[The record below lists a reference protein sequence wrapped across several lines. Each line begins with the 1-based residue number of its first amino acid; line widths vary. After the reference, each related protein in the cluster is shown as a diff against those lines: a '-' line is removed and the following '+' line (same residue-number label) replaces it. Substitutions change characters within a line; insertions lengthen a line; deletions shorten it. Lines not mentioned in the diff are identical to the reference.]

1 MYILELENVSKSYDG
16 IKVIDNLSLS
26 FPEKSI
32 VAITGKSGSGKST
45 LLNMIGL
52 LEEIDRGVI
61 KIKGQNLPKINSR
74 SATKLRRNVIN
85 YLFQSFALISDIN
98 VSDNLLIAM
107 EFMDLPKDEK
117 MKIIDRTLEEMDIL
131 KLKNRKVNTLSGGEQ
146 QRVAIARCILKP
158 GDLVLADE
166 PTGSLD
172 PLMAQKVFRLIQNL
186 RDKYGKTVIMVTH
199 DMTLANMTDQIIS
212 LDKELEIKIDRE
224 MIN

>member
-172 PLMAQKVFRLIQNL
+172 PLMAQKVFRL
-186 RDKYGKTVIMVTH
+186 
-199 DMTLANMTDQIIS
+199 
-212 LDKELEIKIDRE
+212 
-224 MIN
+224 